1 MCVCVCLLLLL
12 LLLLFLGGIPKS
24 TKKQQQSIANNID
37 ETEWI
42 YHFDN
47 VFNEGVDRRNRTTE
61 FDLRVETADEN
72 LNVHISR

>member
-1 MCVCVCLLLLL
+1 MCVC
-12 LLLLFLGGIPKS
+12 LFVVVVVVVLGGDSKS